1 MDNQVSQIVKN
12 LIPENI
18 RNIKLIKD
26 SIDVFLQHIIDNS
39 NIAIDIANIFDEN
52 KTALYE

>member
-1 MDNQVSQIVKN
+1 MDNQFSQIVKN

-26 SIDVFLQHIIDNS
+26 SIDVF
-39 NIAIDIANIFDEN
+39 
-52 KTALYE
+52 